1 MFSIEISNTVTV
13 QLEFAS
19 NAAAVQDRLDEA
31 FEAIMVEFRHRDTYR
46 RAATE
51 AAIKGALLLEVT
63 LDKHRR
69 RPYYHIM
76 YAAAAIEGRSRTSA
90 GEQIACYFQ
99 YRCIARTA
107 AHAAAVRNRFS
118 LFPSSPYRRRRSHSS
133 PE

>member
-1 MFSIEISNTVTV
+1 MFSIKISNTVTV

-31 FEAIMVEFRHRDTYR
+31 FETVMVEFRNRDAYR
-46 RAATE
+46 RASIDAAT
-51 AAIKGALLLEVT
+51 KGALLLKAT
-63 LDKHRR
+63 LDKQRH

-90 GEQIACYFQ
+90 GEPTTRYFQ